1 MLPYHLTVC
10 GLDEL
15 DGHAETGVS
24 HVISIID
31 PEEPTP
37 AVLRDYPELREHWVL
52 RFHDVSRAIPGA
64 RAPQAADVADLLAV
78 GAQLAESRPSHLLV
92 HCHAGVSRSAAA
104 AVILMARE
112 APGRER
118 EAFETVYRLRPIAAP
133 NQRMIKLADAALE
146 RGGALSRAL
155 DTSLADRLH
164 LRRPRMFQTLFGR

>member
-1 MLPYHLTVC
+1 MLPYHVTVC

-15 DGHAETGVS
+15 DLHAEAGVS
-24 HVISIID
+24 HAISIID
-31 PEEPTP
+31 PDEPTP
-37 AVLRDYPELREHWVL
+37 GILRDYPALREHWVL
-52 RFHDVSRAIPGA
+52 RFHDVSRALPGA
-64 RAPQAADVADLLAV
+64 RAPQAQDVADLLNV
-78 GAQLAESRPSHLLV
+78 GEQLAADRPGHLLI

-118 EAFETVYRLRPIAAP
+118 EAVETVYRLRPVAAP
-133 NQRMIKLADAALE
+133 NARMIKLADAALE
-146 RGGALSRAL
+146 RAGALSRAL

>member
-1 MLPYHLTVC
+1 MLEYDLTVC

-15 DGHAETGVS
+15 ELHAEAGVS
-24 HVISIID
+24 HAISIID

-37 AVLRDYPELREHWVL
+37 PELRQYPELREHWVL
-52 RFHDVSRAIPGA
+52 RFHDVSHALPGA
-64 RAPQAADVADLLAV
+64 RPPDAEDVADLLAM
-78 GAQLAESRPSHLLV
+78 GAQLAEARPSHLLV

-118 EAFETVYRLRPIAAP
+118 EAFETVYRLRPVAAP
-133 NQRMIKLADAALE
+133 NARLIKLADTALA

-155 DTSLADRLH
+155 DSSLAERLH
-164 LRRPRMFQTLFGR
+164 GRRPGLFQTLFGR